1 MIFVLSGEGPT
12 DLGACTNAQGR
23 CTNSDFSVGPMT
35 VILEQLLEPRIG
47 FSLRDYTDRVHY
59 IDETA
64 LCAIATKLR
73 GNRMQP
79 ARGKK
84 KGAETGYFFA
94 NAMAL
99 GAAAQELEV
108 ATQDTA
114 VAVLFRDYDGT
125 RSSPAVL
132 WKMKQSS
139 MIDGFKYSNFDRGVP
154 MLPKPTSE
162 AWLLCAAQVS
172 PYACCDKLEAL
183 SGNETSLNHPKKK
196 LDAAFGC
203 HKSREELCDWLDGN
217 PFDLDRA
224 ASMPSFKAFRDRLY
238 EVVSAILH

>member
-1 MIFVLSGEGPT
+1 MIFVLSGEGPA

-23 CTNSDFSVGPMT
+23 CTNNDFSVGPMT
-35 VILEQLLEPRIG
+35 VILEQLLAPRIG
-47 FSLRDYTDRVHY
+47 FSLRDCSDRVHY
-59 IDETA
+59 INETA
-64 LCAIATKLR
+64 LCVISKALPK
-73 GNRMQP
+73 RMQP
-79 ARGKK
+79 ARSKK

-99 GAAAQELEV
+99 GVAARELEV
-108 ATQDTA
+108 ATQKIA
-114 VAVLFRDYDGT
+114 VAVLFRDCDGT

-132 WKMKQSS
+132 WEAKQFS
-139 MIDGFKYSNFDRGVP
+139 MRDGFKYSQFDRGIP

-183 SGNETSLNHPKKK
+183 PGNEASKNHPKKK